1 MLPTYR
7 RGAKKAV
14 WALMVAREEYIF
26 NALEPGERLALAR
39 VCSSAQMK
47 GRGRPDGC
55 AHAAF
60 DPLDENPRRID
71 TVAAHFR
78 TSSAIGESQ
87 SASKVCEGPIA
98 VITRAID
105 PE

>member
-1 MLPTYR
+1 PPT
-7 RGAKKAV
+7 G
-14 WALMVAREEYIF
+14 VARRKRSGG
-26 NALEPGERLALAR
+26 PGRVRFQRSRTAR
-39 VCSSAQMK
+39 EMSAAPDRATHSAQMK
-47 GRGRPDGC
+47 GRGRPDRR
-55 AHAAF
+55 AHAAI
-60 DPLDENPRRID
+60 DPFDENPRRID

-98 VITRAID
+98 VMTRAID